1 MKKAATIKQRR
12 LRLPCLSSLNIM
24 VHAHLADRNFRP
36 ECDNFPSR
44 TLHIFHALFYEGENS
59 LPIGKGVFTFVRNLR
74 HGLSAELLQE
84 ENIAYVPFHG
94 YILVFMTQLV

>member
-24 VHAHLADRNFRP
+24 VHAHLAGRNFRP

-59 LPIGKGVFTFVRNLR
+59 LPTVKRVFTFVRNLR
-74 HGLSAELLQE
+74 QGLCS
-84 ENIAYVPFHG
+84 
-94 YILVFMTQLV
+94 YILVFITQ